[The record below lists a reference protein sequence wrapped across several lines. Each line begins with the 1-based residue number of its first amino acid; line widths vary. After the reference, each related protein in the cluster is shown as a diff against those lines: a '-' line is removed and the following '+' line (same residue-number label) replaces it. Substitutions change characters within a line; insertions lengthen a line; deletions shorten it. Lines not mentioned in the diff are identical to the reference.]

1 MEDYHRSNL
10 RSAQYNQRMSVT
22 QSWLTLKDRIALTG
36 TKGLSLNEAFI
47 NHSPALCHILF
58 IKLLNSS
65 DEWRIMQGNE
75 RLNNTTIINNID
87 YNDIKVFAPE
97 IEVWN
102 AYGIAYQ
109 EQMSQHDI
117 ANMAVLELLGEAET
131 KGCLLTELTKGAK
144 LHHSSIVLDCLV
156 ALGLVTK
163 SMMFNKQVRALYI
176 NFLYYIYTHF
186 ICLIYIYTHTYAFI
200 LTILAYTYYIL
211 TMYIYVG

>member
-1 MEDYHRSNL
+1 
-10 RSAQYNQRMSVT
+10 MSVT
-22 QSWLTLKDRIALTG
+22 QSWLSLKDRIALTG

-47 NHSPALCHILF
+47 NYSPALCHILF

-75 RLNNTTIINNID
+75 RLNTTTIINNIS
-87 YNDIKVFAPE
+87 YNDIKVYAPE

-117 ANMAVLELLGEAET
+117 ANMAVLELLGEAGT

-144 LHHSSIVLDCLV
+144 LHHSSIVLDGLV

-186 ICLIYIYTHTYAFI
+186 ICLIYIYIYTHTYTFI
-200 LTILAYTYYIL
+200 RTIHAYTYYIL